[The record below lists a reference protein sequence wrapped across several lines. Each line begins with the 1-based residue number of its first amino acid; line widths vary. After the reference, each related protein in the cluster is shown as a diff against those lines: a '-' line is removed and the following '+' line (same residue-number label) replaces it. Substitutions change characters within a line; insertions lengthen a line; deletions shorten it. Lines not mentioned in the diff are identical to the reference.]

1 MEDKIMIAKLENGSI
16 QIFDYDAYKKRQD
29 QYYERMKVE
38 NSIQDSV
45 INAILKKKED
55 KRSPEEL
62 LKIVLRKQLDDE
74 YSKNINAYSD
84 WLPFKEEE
92 FNGTVRENYYKR
104 PKFREEDGYI
114 IESYE
119 EVVDV
124 SAVKQKIKTKQD
136 ELSSTDYMIIKTYE
150 AKIAGSDEP
159 YDNMTEIINQRKI
172 LRDEINMLQK
182 LIDNI

>member
-1 MEDKIMIAKLENGSI
+1 MIAKLENGNI
-16 QIFDYDAYKKRQD
+16 QIFDYDAYKKQLD
-29 QYYERMKVE
+29 EDYERMKAE
-38 NSIQDSV
+38 NSVQDSV
-45 INAILKKKED
+45 INAILKKKENE
-55 KRSPEEL
+55 RLPEEL
-62 LKIVLRKQLDDE
+62 LKIVLRHQLDEE
-74 YSKNINAYSD
+74 YSKNVNAYKD

-92 FNGTVRENYYKR
+92 FKGKLKENYYKR

-124 SAVKQKIKTKQD
+124 SAVRQKIKAKQN

-150 AKIAGSDEP
+150 AKITGSPEP
-159 YDNMTEIINQRKI
+159 YDNMTEVLNQRQT
-172 LRDEINMLQK
+172 LRDEINTLQN